1 MYIYTQIFSY
11 MYVCIYVYMYIYM
24 HMHIHMYIYIY
35 VCMHACMYVCM
46 LARLEEGH
54 HPALCLLRPHPLLE
68 EVSEK
73 QVLGTYCTRRSK
85 E

>member
-1 MYIYTQIFSY
+1 
-11 MYVCIYVYMYIYM
+11 
-24 HMHIHMYIYIY
+24 MYIYIY